1 VRSPRHPL
9 VLPLLLAAACG
20 GSSPPGTPD
29 DPADAAIPRDEGLL
43 RSDAPRDTAPQIS
56 GDDLAAQVAGNRNFA
71 AALYGQ
77 VRTEPGNLFLSPHS
91 ISTAL
96 AMAYA
101 GARGATAT
109 GMAGAMD
116 FVLPGDGVHRAF
128 NRLDLELASRATSAT
143 GETKPF
149 RLVPVNAMWGAKQLT
164 FEPAYL
170 DTLAVHYGA
179 GLRPLDFRADPTAA
193 RETINQWVED
203 RTEGRIQD
211 LLGPPDVDP
220 GTPLVLTNAIYFSAA
235 WRAPFQEENTAPA
248 PFATA
253 GGSVDVPTLH
263 GTSSMGYGETATYRA
278 VEIPYDGNQ
287 VSMVVVVPTA
297 AGADALGALE
307 AGLDG
312 DALAAITASVQP
324 ARVALTLPKFSFDSK
339 FWLAEPLKKLGMG
352 LAFEGADFSGITAAP
367 IEIADVIHQSFVA
380 IDEAGTE
387 AAAATAVI
395 FEPPSAPPPPI
406 DVAID
411 RPFLFFIRDIPTG
424 EILFL
429 GRVVDPRS

>member
-1 VRSPRHPL
+1 M
-9 VLPLLLAAACG
+9 A
-20 GSSPPGTPD
+20 PPV
-29 DPADAAIPRDEGLL
+29 DPGLL
-43 RSDAPRDTAPQIS
+43 RSDLPRDTAPQIS
-56 GDDLAAQVAGNRNFA
+56 GDDVAAQVAGNRDFA

-77 VRTEPGNLFLSPHS
+77 IRTEPGNLFVSPHS

-101 GARGATAT
+101 GARGDTAT
-109 GMAGAMD
+109 GMAD
-116 FVLPGDGVHRAF
+116 VLRFVLPGDGVHRAF
-128 NRLDLELASRATSAT
+128 NRLDLELASRATAAT
-143 GETKPF
+143 GDTRPF
-149 RLVPVNAMWGAKQLT
+149 RLVPVNAIWGAKQLT

-179 GLRPLDFRADPTAA
+179 GLRPLDFRADHNAA

-203 RTEGRIQD
+203 RTEGRIED
-211 LLGPPDVDP
+211 LLGPPDIDP

-235 WRAPFQEENTAPA
+235 WRAPFAVADTAPA

-253 GGSVDVPTLH
+253 DGTVQVPTLH
-263 GTSSMGYGETATYRA
+263 GTSAMGYGETASYRA
-278 VEIPYDGNQ
+278 VEIPYDGDQ

-297 AGADALGALE
+297 VGADALGALE

-312 DALAAITASVQP
+312 DALAAITASIQP
-324 ARVALTLPKFSFDSK
+324 ARVALKLPTFSFDSK
-339 FWLAEPLKKLGMG
+339 FRLAEPLKKLGMG
-352 LAFEGADFSGITAAP
+352 LAFAGADFSGITAFP
-367 IEIADVIHQSFVA
+367 LQIADVIHQSFVA

>member
-1 VRSPRHPL
+1 MAPPL
-9 VLPLLLAAACG
+9 
-20 GSSPPGTPD
+20 
-29 DPADAAIPRDEGLL
+29 DPGLL
-43 RSDAPRDTAPQIS
+43 RSELPRDTAPQIS
-56 GDDLAAQVAGNRNFA
+56 GDDLAAQVAGNRDFA

-77 VRTEPGNLFLSPHS
+77 LRTEPGNLFVSPHS

-101 GARGATAT
+101 GARGDTAT
-109 GMAGAMD
+109 GMAEAVR
-116 FVLPGDGVHRAF
+116 FELPGDGVHRAF
-128 NRLDLELASRATSAT
+128 NRLDLELASRATAAT
-143 GETKPF
+143 GDTKPF

-179 GLRPLDFRADPTAA
+179 GLRPLDFRADPDAA

-211 LLGPPDVDP
+211 LLGPLDVDAA
-220 GTPLVLTNAIYFSAA
+220 TPLVLTNAIYFSAA
-235 WRAPFQEENTAPA
+235 WRTPFEEENTAPA
-248 PFATA
+248 PFAIA
-253 GGSVDVPTLH
+253 GGSVDVPTLN
-263 GTSSMGYGETATYRA
+263 GTSWMGYGETATYRA
-278 VEIPYDGNQ
+278 VEISYDGEQ

-297 AGADALGALE
+297 AGADALGELE
-307 AGLDG
+307 ADLDG

-324 ARVALTLPKFSFDSK
+324 ARVALKIPTFSFDSK
-339 FWLAEPLKKLGMG
+339 FQLREPLVALGMG
-352 LAFEGADFSGITAAP
+352 AAFDGADFSGIAP
-367 IEIADVIHQSFVA
+367 IGMKIARVIHQSFVS